1 VSSSLV
7 AIGLGAAVGA
17 ATAELAHSTDA
28 HYHDAVR
35 PLARDRRSGSAT
47 REEVAT
53 YAWGVSWR
61 FVCFFAA
68 PFSLLTGAVVSHL
81 LFLPAEVLAIRA
93 VRRLAAL
100 AAGALVGAAAVAA
113 AILGREALDGLG
125 VGFEQ
130 HLAQLVN
137 PVLWLYPLVPALAA
151 TKLSAPVRG
160 TLATALAGGAAAAAA
175 ALAGHDDAA
184 APAAAAAS
192 TAALLAFQLA
202 RTPAIRPEH
211 APGAAADRHVRHG
224 LPALLVVGAGV
235 AALAA
240 MSRLAGDPLAAVL
253 LAGDHLADAAAV
265 ALLIFLSMLPLVSV
279 STVASD
285 SYSTQGTPDLVPAVG
300 YMLAGVGP
308 LAAAA
313 GGVLAMLA
321 EVTARQRSTRL
332 IMSRPVLS
340 EIASAIRDAL
350 GDVMLLALLVGGLAL
365 AAAVA
370 GPIGFLVAGA
380 AWLLNEQAGRP
391 VTRLAVTPLAALV
404 VTLGAE
410 LWRIVA

>member
-1 VSSSLV
+1 MSRLV
-7 AIGLGAAVGA
+7 AIGLGAVVGA
-17 ATAELAHSTDA
+17 ATAQLAHSTGA

-35 PLARDRRSGSAT
+35 PLARDRRSGAAGR
-47 REEVAT
+47 REAAG

-68 PFSLLTGAVVSHL
+68 PFSLLSGAVVSHL

-93 VRRLAAL
+93 GGRLLAL

-113 AILGREALDGLG
+113 AIFGRAALGDLG

-130 HLAQLVN
+130 HLAQLVD

-151 TKLSAPVRG
+151 TKLAAPVRG
-160 TLATALAGGAAAAAA
+160 TAATALAGGAAAALA
-175 ALAGHDDAA
+175 ALTDHDAA
-184 APAAAAAS
+184 VAPAAAAAS
-192 TAALLAFQLA
+192 TLVLLVFQVVRA
-202 RTPAIRPEH
+202 PAVRPERT
-211 APGAAADRHVRHG
+211 PGAASDRHVRRG

-240 MSRLAGDPLAAVL
+240 TSRLAGDPLAAVL

-285 SYSTQGTPDLVPAVG
+285 SYSTQGTPDLIPAVG
-300 YMLAGVGP
+300 YVLAGLGP
-308 LAAAA
+308 FAAAA
-313 GGVLAMLA
+313 GGALAMLA
-321 EVTARQRSTRL
+321 EVAARHRSTRL
-332 IMSRPVLS
+332 IMGRPVLS

-365 AAAVA
+365 AGAVG
-370 GPIGFLVAGA
+370 GPLGFAVAGA

-391 VTRLAVTPLAALV
+391 VTRLAVTPIAAIAV
-404 VTLGAE
+404 MLGAAV
-410 LWRIVA
+410 WGVVA